1 MTKEVRMTKVLIDG
15 VIVEV
20 PFADQGFPTPEEASQ
35 EVVTAVRAQRD
46 SLLGKSDWMATSDR
60 TMSGGQ
66 VAYRQA
72 LRDVTTQVGYPLDV
86 IWPTLLEE
94 SP

>member
-60 TMSGGQ
+60 TMSGDE

-72 LRDVTTQVGYPLDV
+72 LRDITSQVGYPTDV

>member
-1 MTKEVRMTKVLIDG
+1 MTKEVRMTKVLIEG

-20 PFADQGFPTPEEASQ
+20 PFDDQGFPTPEEVS
-35 EVVTAVRAQRD
+35 EELVTSVKGRRD

-60 TMSGGQ
+60 TMSGDE

-72 LRDVTTQVGYPLDV
+72 LRDITSQVGYPTDV

>member
-1 MTKEVRMTKVLIDG
+1 MTKVLIEG

-60 TMSGGQ
+60 TMSGDE

-72 LRDVTTQVGYPLDV
+72 LRDITSQVGYPTDV

>member
-1 MTKEVRMTKVLIDG
+1 MTKEVRMTKVLIEG

-60 TMSGGQ
+60 TMSGDE

-72 LRDVTTQVGYPLDV
+72 LRDITSQVGYPTDV

>member
-1 MTKEVRMTKVLIDG
+1 MTKEVRMTKVLIEG

-20 PFADQGFPTPEEASQ
+20 PFDDQGFPTPEEASQ

-60 TMSGGQ
+60 TMSGDE

-72 LRDVTTQVGYPLDV
+72 LRDITSQVGYPTDV

>member
-60 TMSGGQ
+60 TMSGDE

-72 LRDVTTQVGYPLDV
+72 LRDITSQVGYPTDV
-86 IWPTLLEE
+86 IWPTLLE
-94 SP
+94 

>member
-1 MTKEVRMTKVLIDG
+1 MTKVLIEG

-20 PFADQGFPTPEEASQ
+20 PFADQGFPTPEEVS
-35 EVVTAVRAQRD
+35 EELVTAVRAQRD

>member
-1 MTKEVRMTKVLIDG
+1 MTKVLIEG

-72 LRDVTTQVGYPLDV
+72 LRDVTTQVGYPTDV